1 MNSPMSIEL
10 TLRFSTL
17 EAARTALNKL
27 VGVYTQAQVVVED
40 KPVDAE
46 IVAEEKTPDPAE
58 KVRKPRADAGQ
69 PRGPYKPRAKSGK
82 EILAEMNAAAVEAK
96 MPEQSPQQPE
106 QSPQQPEQPAPAAA
120 TFDDVKAALG
130 RLHDAKGFGMDACR
144 THLLKFGANRV
155 SAVKQSDYT
164 AFVAEINAKLA
175 GAK

>member
-82 EILAEMNAAAVEAK
+82 EILAEAAVEAK